1 MTSSILWTDSFDL
14 STVPNAGYVQLSNI
28 PVIVTSPVRNG
39 NHSMYIQSYGLGR
52 AGVYVVFPSR
62 ATYIVGFA
70 MYVTS
75 SSSPSNFVEFWDTG
89 TAQVGLSMNSV
100 GQFQFY
106 RGATAT
112 ALGSLSSY
120 MMSFNA
126 WHYIEVK
133 VTIDPSAGVCQLYVD
148 GVQQISLSSQNTRI
162 SSNSTANQVV
172 LQGMNSTG
180 NYYVDDYYIMD
191 PTNGG
196 AYSTFLGDTKIV
208 GVLPNANGTT
218 NNFTQVSASWVASTP
233 YALGATIVDSNG
245 NLQRVT
251 HAGTSGSGSHPTWN
265 ATVGLTTTDSGVTW
279 TCIQD
284 SPLSNYNFVDSA
296 VINDNGTWLSDASIG
311 DVDRYLYPAATGS
324 SVWGVT
330 VKIRAEKDD
339 VGTRLIRAAVKSG
352 ATTSDNGTDFTLTQN
367 SFQNFQ
373 ATFETDPHTS
383 AQWSLTNLNAAEFGV
398 KVSG

>member
-1 MTSSILWTDSFDL
+1 MPSSILFTDSFDL
-14 STVPNAGYVQLSNI
+14 YGNQNSTLAQPWTS
-28 PVIVTSPVRNG
+28 VTTYTTNSHARNG
-39 NHSMYIQSYGLGR
+39 AYSLALGVF
-52 AGVYVVFPSR
+52 AGATLVFASR

-70 MYVTS
+70 LYLTGAGQTALIRFEDTS
-75 SSSPSNFVEFWDTG
+75 TNQVELDI
-89 TAQVGLSMNSV
+89 NSV
-100 GQFQFY
+100 GQFQFW
-106 RGATAT
+106 RGGSV

-148 GVQQISLSSQNTRI
+148 GVQQISLSSQNTRV
-162 SSNSTANQVV
+162 SSNSTANQLVWTG
-172 LQGMNSTG
+172 LAGASNSG
-180 NYYVDDYYIMD
+180 YMDDLYVMD

-196 AYSTFLGDTKIV
+196 AYTTFLGDTKVV

-218 NNFTQVSASWVASTP
+218 NNFTQVSASWAASTS
-233 YALGATIVDSNG
+233 YALGADIVDSNG
-245 NLQRVT
+245 NLQRCTT
-251 HAGTSGSGSHPTWN
+251 HGTSGSGSHPTWN
-265 ATVGLTTTDSGVTW
+265 ATVGLTTNDGGAVW

-284 SPLSNYNFVDSA
+284 SPLSNYNFVNSGTP
-296 VINDNGTWLSDASIG
+296 NDTPAWLSDASIG
-311 DVDRYLYPAATGS
+311 DIDRYLYPAATGS

-352 ATTSDNGTDFTLTQN
+352 ATTTDNGTDFTLTQN
-367 SFQNFQ
+367 SFQGFS